1 MSYFGVDANYTH
13 APSDSN
19 SVDQAG
25 NPLPFTDNSE
35 DQYNLIGWFQSDRWE
50 ARLAYN
56 WRSERYVGGQ
66 QGDLAG
72 YQDSIGYLDGQVTY
86 AINDNIFVYLNGSNI
101 TGESEDYF
109 IDFGAGP
116 SQYWQQNE
124 FEARYTVGVRGR
136 FDN

>member
-1 MSYFGVDANYTH
+1 MRDLEGQPARS
-13 APSDSN
+13 S
-19 SVDQAG
+19 Q
-25 NPLPFTDNSE
+25 PLTVRRPRPRA
-35 DQYNLIGWFQSDRWE
+35 YGDRWE